1 MAYFNVQLAGLSGR
15 PHPILHNIFTTL
27 DAKKLRL
34 HIKFLTCD
42 FNTNERLAAGRPE
55 KSPACSLC
63 LAPLDSI
70 EQVLV
75 SCRSTSE
82 IRSRLYP
89 ELVNTVVDVQPMCAI
104 LSQQPSP
111 HVLTQFI
118 LDCTSIN
125 LPHSYRIPSHNPGVA
140 NICKVS
146 RDWCYAI
153 FSERSRL
160 LNLSTTN

>member
-1 MAYFNVQLAGLSGR
+1 MGYLNVQLAGLSGL
-15 PHPILHNIFTTL
+15 PHPLLHGIFTTQ

-42 FNTNERLAAGRPE
+42 FITNERLAVGRPD

-63 LAPLDSI
+63 PAPLDSI
-70 EQVLV
+70 EHVLV
-75 SCRSTSE
+75 SYRATSD

-89 ELVNTVVDVQPMCAI
+89 ELVNTVAQVQPMCAI
-104 LSQQPSP
+104 LSHQPSP
-111 HVLTQFI
+111 QVLTQFI

-125 LPHSYRIPSHNPGVA
+125 LPQSYRIPSHNSGVA
-140 NICKVS
+140 KICKVS

-153 FSERSRL
+153 HCERSRL
-160 LNLSTTN
+160 LN